1 MKTLAI
7 WVVAMMAF
15 IAGAQENQKP
25 DAAVKPQPSQEE
37 LEAKFK
43 AMLTKATLSGR
54 WCSIEEG
61 KLGPEKKDRYT
72 INSVTK
78 VGKDVWL
85 INARVQYGSKD
96 LTVPIPVQI
105 KWAGDTA
112 VLVVDKFAMPGSD
125 NAYSARVLFHENSYA
140 GRWSGEDHG
149 GILYGVILQEKD
161 DQSKQ

>member
-1 MKTLAI
+1 MKTIAI
-7 WVVAMMAF
+7 WVVAMMAV

-25 DAAVKPQPSQEE
+25 EAAAKPQPSQEG

-43 AMLTKATLSGR
+43 TMLTKATLSGR

-61 KLGPEKKDRYT
+61 RLGPEKKDRYT

-85 INARVQYGSKD
+85 INARVQYSGKD
-96 LTVPIPVQI
+96 MTVPIPVQV

-112 VLVVDKFAMPGSD
+112 VVVVDKFAVPGSS
-125 NAYSARVLFHENSYA
+125 NVYSARVLFHNNTYA
-140 GRWSGEDHG
+140 GNWSGDDYG
-149 GILYGVILQEKD
+149 GMLYGVITNEKE
-161 DQSKQ
+161 

>member
-1 MKTLAI
+1 MKLFAIGLA
-7 WVVAMMAF
+7 AMMAF
-15 IAGAQENQKP
+15 VAGAQETSKKEEAKP
-25 DAAVKPQPSQEE
+25 PPSQEE

-72 INSVTK
+72 INSAAK

-85 INARVQYGSKD
+85 INARIQYGGSD
-96 LTVPIPVQI
+96 MVVPIPVQV

-112 VLVVDKFAMPGSD
+112 VVVVEKFAIPGSS
-125 NAYSARVLFHENSYA
+125 NVYSARVLFHNNTYA
-140 GRWSGEDHG
+140 GSWSGDDYG
-149 GILYGVILQEKD
+149 GMLYGVITNAKE
-161 DQSKQ
+161 